1 MNSNRNMISYQC
13 EDSQYP
19 SLKLQNMRI
28 RSICYFVIVAMLFI
42 TACSTVP
49 ITGRRQLKLLP
60 ENLLVGMSLT
70 AYSEFLQENAVLPPD
85 HPDAMLVDKVGG
97 RIADAVITY
106 IKDNKIRNRIFDF
119 EFNTVL
125 KDEVNAWCMPG
136 GKVVFYTGIFPI
148 TKDEAGI
155 AVVMGHEIA
164 HAVANHGNERM
175 SQQMA
180 LTLGAI
186 SLDVALSEKPQET
199 HDIFMLAYGIGGTL
213 GTLAYSRQHEYEADK
228 LGMIF
233 MAMAGYN
240 PERTLEFWQ
249 EMSKISG
256 PAIPTFLSTH
266 PSSEDRV
273 KAIQAFL
280 PEAMKYYKPRS

>member
-1 MNSNRNMISYQC
+1 MVSVQKKIAF
-13 EDSQYP
+13 
-19 SLKLQNMRI
+19 LLA
-28 RSICYFVIVAMLFI
+28 VLFI
-42 TACSTVP
+42 ASCATVP
-49 ITGRRQLKLLP
+49 ISGRRQLKLLP
-60 ENLLVGMSLT
+60 ENMLINMSLT
-70 AYSEFLQENAVLPPD
+70 SYGDFLRDNPVLPPD
-85 HPDAMLVDKVGG
+85 NPNVMLVNKVGD

-106 IKDNKIRNRIFDF
+106 IRDSKIKNRVFDF

-125 KDEVNAWCMPG
+125 NDDVNAWCMPG
-136 GKVVFYTGIFPI
+136 GKIVFYTGIFPY

-155 AVVMGHEIA
+155 AVVMAHEIA

-180 LTLGAI
+180 LILGSI
-186 SLDVALSEKPQET
+186 TLDVALSEKPQET
-199 HDIFMLAYGIGGTL
+199 RDIFMMAYGVGGTL

-249 EMSKISG
+249 EMAKISG
-256 PAIPTFLSTH
+256 PAPPTFLSTH
-266 PSSEDRV
+266 PGSEDRV
-273 KAIQAFL
+273 RAIQAFL
-280 PEAMKYYKPRS
+280 PEAMKYYKKDS

>member
-1 MNSNRNMISYQC
+1 M
-13 EDSQYP
+13 
-19 SLKLQNMRI
+19 SLNKK
-28 RSICYFVIVAMLFI
+28 LFI
-42 TACSTVP
+42 LIAVLFFTSCARVP
-49 ITGRRQLKLLP
+49 LTSRRQLKLLP
-60 ENLLVGMSLT
+60 ESMLINMSLT
-70 AYSEFLQENAVLPPD
+70 AYDEFLKEHPVLPPD
-85 HPDAMLVDKVGG
+85 HPDAMLVHKVGD
-97 RIADAVITY
+97 RISDAVIQY
-106 IKDNKIRNRIFDF
+106 IKDNKIRNRTFDF
-119 EFNTVL
+119 EFNLVL
-125 KDEVNAWCMPG
+125 NEDVNAWCMPG
-136 GKVVFYTGIFPI
+136 GKIVFYTGILPY

-155 AVVMGHEIA
+155 AVVMGHELA

-186 SLDVALSEKPQET
+186 SLDVALSEKPEET
-199 HDIFMLAYGIGGTL
+199 RDIFMIAYGVGGTL

-256 PAIPTFLSTH
+256 PAPPTFLSTH
-266 PSSEDRV
+266 PGSDARV
-273 KAIQAFL
+273 KAIQEFM
-280 PEAMKYYKPRS
+280 PEAMKYYNKSS

>member
-1 MNSNRNMISYQC
+1 M
-13 EDSQYP
+13 
-19 SLKLQNMRI
+19 SLHKKLYI
-28 RSICYFVIVAMLFI
+28 LI
-42 TACSTVP
+42 TVLLIASCSTVP
-49 ITGRRQLKLLP
+49 LTGRRQLKLLP
-60 ENLLVGMSLT
+60 ESMLVNMSLT
-70 AYSEFLQENAVLPPD
+70 AYNDFLKEHPVLPPD
-85 HPDAMLVDKVGG
+85 HPDAMMVHKVGD
-97 RIADAVITY
+97 RISDAVMQY
-106 IKDNKIRNRIFDF
+106 IKDNKVRNRTFDF
-119 EFNTVL
+119 EFNLVL
-125 KDEVNAWCMPG
+125 NEAVNAWCMPG
-136 GKVVFYTGIFPI
+136 GKIVFYTGILPY

-155 AVVMGHEIA
+155 AVVMGHELA

-186 SLDVALSEKPQET
+186 SLDVALNEKPEET
-199 HDIFMLAYGIGGTL
+199 RDIFMLAYGVGGTL

-256 PAIPTFLSTH
+256 SAPPAFLSTH
-266 PSSEDRV
+266 PSSEARV
-273 KAIQAFL
+273 KAIQEFM
-280 PEAMKYYKPRS
+280 PEVMKYYNKSS